1 MGRNRD
7 FRYTI
12 NEKLPYCVPKC
23 LNLVSTT
30 KIMIPGAV
38 FTKKWIRIAK
48 KQVTYT
54 SKWTKTVFSS
64 IQSLL
69 GRFFFLLF

>member
-23 LNLVSTT
+23 LNLASTT
-30 KIMIPGAV
+30 KSMIPGAV
-38 FTKKWIRIAK
+38 VTKNWIRISK
-48 KQVTYT
+48 KQVKYS
-54 SKWTKTVFSS
+54 SKWTETAVQS

-69 GRFFFLLF
+69 G